1 MAKNYTPKN
10 FAIQQVFEILLRDP
24 SSKAPIAYLDN
35 CKTTGLTN
43 EQTMVY
49 PTGARGNVYIGGGF
63 GHSRRA
69 SMSVTNATWNT
80 GVMGIQIGSEISTGA
95 NSEVIYYD
103 TLEVKDG
110 VLKTKYQAQGTVGEE
125 IGTLYKLELD
135 GTYGTTYTQAVT
147 TDAEENF
154 SYASAT
160 GTITFNEGVS
170 LTDGDRYACAY
181 AISSGESAQTIP
193 VVAAGQPKTALV
205 TAMGLVKDIETGEF
219 YQAQINGLAQISGAW
234 NWDLSADGEPASQ
247 SLDLEFV
254 KKYSAKNLYEIIV
267 WNEEDA
273 KTVTE

>member
-1 MAKNYTPKN
+1 MSANYTPKN

-24 SSKAPIAYLDN
+24 SDKSPIAYLDN

-80 GVMGIQIGSEISTGA
+80 GVMGIQIGSEISTGS
-95 NSEVIYYD
+95 NKNVVYYD
-103 TLEVKDG
+103 TITVSGG
-110 VLKTKYQAQGTVGEE
+110 VVKTKYQAQGAVGEE
-125 IGTLYKLELD
+125 IGKIYKLNAD
-135 GTYGTTYTQAVT
+135 GTYGTAFTQAAT
-147 TDAEENF
+147 ATEATSF

-160 GTITFNEGVS
+160 GLITFAEGS
-170 LTDGDRYACAY
+170 TPKDGDVFACAY
-181 AISSGESAQTIP
+181 TINSGESAQTIP

-205 TAMGLVKDIETGEF
+205 TAMGLVKDVETGEF

-254 KKYSAKNLYEIIV
+254 KRYSAKNLYDIVV

-273 KTVTE
+273 VKVNG

>member
-1 MAKNYTPKN
+1 MSANYTPKN

-69 SMSVTNATWNT
+69 SMSVTNAVWNT
-80 GVMGIQIGSEISTGA
+80 GVMGIQIGSEISTG
-95 NSEVIYYD
+95 STKDVIYYD
-103 TLEVKDG
+103 TITTTSAG
-110 VLKTKYQAQGTVGEE
+110 TKTKYQAQGKAGEE
-125 IGTLYKLELD
+125 IGRLYKLNAD
-135 GTYGTTYTQAVT
+135 GTFGQEYTQAST
-147 TDAEENF
+147 ATDSKTF

-160 GTITFNEGVS
+160 GLITFAESDTPSEG
-170 LTDGDRYACAY
+170 DKFACAY
-181 AISSGESAQTIP
+181 SISSGASAQKIE
-193 VVAAGQPKTALV
+193 VVADGQPKTALV

-234 NWDLSADGEPASQ
+234 NWDLAADGEPASQ

-254 KKYSAKNLYEIIV
+254 KRYSAKNLYDIII

-273 KTVTE
+273 VKVTE